1 MNIDDPTREPLEKRS
16 REQMHVTGQHDE
28 VDPAQLEPVGELA
41 IARGAIRVAARVED
55 AVRDSG
61 GVGACE
67 PAGVGAIRR
76 DGCDR
81 QSGVDQGLQIRSL
94 AGDEHADH
102 ASSPMTI
109 ASGGASGT
117 TAHMPM
123 PTLKTRR
130 SSSSSIPC
138 SVSHLKT
145 RG

>member
-1 MNIDDPTREPLEKRS
+1 PL
-16 REQMHVTGQHDE
+16 HVTGEHDAAAA
-28 VDPAQLEPVGELA
+28 AQLEPVGELA
-41 IARGAIRVAARVED
+41 IARGTIRVAAHSED

-61 GVGACE
+61 GVGACG
-67 PAGVGAIRR
+67 PAGVGAIRG

-81 QSGVDQGLQIRSL
+81 QSGVDQGLQIRYL

-109 ASGGASGT
+109 ASGGASGM

-138 SVSHLKT
+138 SVSHVKT
-145 RG
+145 R